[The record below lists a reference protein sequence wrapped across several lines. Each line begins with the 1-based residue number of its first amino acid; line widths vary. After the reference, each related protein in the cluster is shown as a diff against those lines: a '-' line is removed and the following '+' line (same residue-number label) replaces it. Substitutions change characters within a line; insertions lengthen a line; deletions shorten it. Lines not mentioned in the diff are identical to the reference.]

1 MTKNLKVN
9 RITASLFLF
18 AFVFNSCNK
27 PEKIVYS
34 NEGKIY
40 MPRAAAN
47 NDLQLLLADTAQ
59 TVTFGAAYGGLN
71 YPSKDIKV
79 TFKVDT
85 SLVHS
90 YNTGHGTSFVT
101 LPSESYS
108 VSGLSADIKKG
119 QTTSG
124 ALSVSII
131 TSALDKSIK
140 YMLPISITNV
150 SSGFIDSSLG
160 TAFFKIDTIQRLEED
175 ITSMAALEV
184 SRDNGDG
191 PDANE
196 GSKKLVDGDYNT
208 KFLTDGFPQD
218 FWVQLTF
225 PSSRII
231 GAYTITSGNDAPE
244 RDMKDWN
251 LSGSNDG
258 TNWTVLDTRADE
270 FFSDRNMTKRYEFDN
285 TAAYKMYRI
294 NVIANNG
301 SNLIQVSEW
310 RLITYP

>member
-1 MTKNLKVN
+1 MKIRLNIN
-9 RITASLFLF
+9 RVIACVCILSFL
-18 AFVFNSCNK
+18 FNSCNK
-27 PEKIVYS
+27 PDKIVYS
-34 NEGKIY
+34 NEGNIY

-47 NDLQLLLADTAQ
+47 NDLQLLLTDTAQ
-59 TVTFGAAYGGLN
+59 TVTFGAAYGGLE
-71 YPSKDIKV
+71 YPSTDINV

-85 SLVHS
+85 SLVS
-90 YNTGHGTSFVT
+90 TYNIQNGTSFVT
-101 LPSESYS
+101 LPSASYS
-108 VSGLSADIKKG
+108 VSGLSTDIKQG
-119 QTTSG
+119 QTTSEP
-124 ALSVSII
+124 LSVSII

-150 SSGFIDSSLG
+150 SSGYIDSSLG
-160 TAFFKIDTIQRLEED
+160 TTFFKIDTIQRLEKD
-175 ITSMAALEV
+175 ITSMATLTV
-184 SRDNGDG
+184 SRDNGG
-191 PDANE
+191 GADAGE
-196 GSKKLVDGDYNT
+196 GSKKLVDGDYNS

-225 PSSRII
+225 PSPTVI

-258 TNWTVLDTRADE
+258 TTWTVLDTRTDE
-270 FFSDRNMTKRYEFDN
+270 TFSDRNVTNRYEFDN
-285 TAAYKMYRI
+285 TTPYTMYRI
-294 NVIANNG
+294 NVMANNG